1 MTQKEIIIATEKSF
15 SAFTNYC
22 NSINDAAFFNQPGAK
37 WTIAQNVEHL
47 IIATKT
53 AALAFTL
60 PKFLVRWV
68 GGTPNRKSRTYEE
81 IVAKYK
87 NKLAAG
93 GAAGGRF
100 IPKKF
105 TLSYGKQKMMFNW
118 NNATINYLTAIQK
131 NSNEATLDNYL
142 VRHPLLGRITLREL
156 CYFTIYHTE
165 HHLKTIAAIS
175 PFSEN
180 INDELLQFGT
190 EGKI

>member
-15 SAFTNYC
+15 AAFTHYC
-22 NSINDAAFFNQPGAK
+22 NSINEVTFFNKPGLK
-37 WTIAQNVEHL
+37 WTIAQNVQHL
-47 IIATKT
+47 IIATNT

-68 GGTPNRKSRTYEE
+68 GGTPNRESRTYEE

-87 NKLAAG
+87 IKLFSG

-100 IPKKF
+100 IPKNI
-105 TLSYGKQKMMFNW
+105 TINYGKQRMMFKW
-118 NNATINYLTAIQK
+118 NSATIKYLNAIQK
-131 NSNEATLDNYL
+131 NSDEATLDNYL

-156 CYFTIYHTE
+156 CYFNIYHTE

-175 PFSEN
+175 SF
-180 INDELLQFGT
+180 
-190 EGKI
+190 